1 MGDGAPN
8 RNAVGSLR
16 QLPRPEHAGR
26 VPLYPIRGQRSDHD
40 AWNCGGSPSRVCP
53 VTASREGVPTI
64 LSTLQRAVCDPTGGG
79 HYEGMYVLLQ

>member
-1 MGDGAPN
+1 
-8 RNAVGSLR
+8 
-16 QLPRPEHAGR
+16 
-26 VPLYPIRGQRSDHD
+26 
-40 AWNCGGSPSRVCP
+40 